1 MKDSLFCIS
10 TSNLFSLLA
19 AASTLR
25 SGLGQTMC
33 IGVGGDIIPGTSLRD
48 GLQILIEDKNTE
60 AIALIGEIGGDAE
73 LDAADLIK
81 SHLTSSANPK

>member
-1 MKDSLFCIS
+1 MSYE
-10 TSNLFSLLA
+10 T

>member
-1 MKDSLFCIS
+1 M
-10 TSNLFSLLA
+10 FSLLA

>member
-1 MKDSLFCIS
+1 
-10 TSNLFSLLA
+10 
-19 AASTLR
+19 
-25 SGLGQTMC
+25 MC